1 MLGGLRQCRHTSN
14 KTAFP
19 GGPLSWQEAQGER
32 SGPMP
37 ACCPCVPGQV
47 LSQPE
52 TAPAGPQAHWRHGR
66 HGGIESEAGPH
77 GWGWGAVEES
87 EKCHTRGGAGGRG
100 NAVEGG
106 QTCHPVPGG
115 DPVLS
120 LDSNQ
125 RSVEELIFETTG
137 NVNLLDV

>member
-1 MLGGLRQCRHTSN
+1 MCQGKSSHNRRLRQLGLKHTGD
-14 KTAFP
+14 TA
-19 GGPLSWQEAQGER
+19 A
-32 SGPMP
+32 
-37 ACCPCVPGQV
+37 
-47 LSQPE
+47 
-52 TAPAGPQAHWRHGR
+52 T
-66 HGGIESEAGPH
+66 GGIESEAGPH